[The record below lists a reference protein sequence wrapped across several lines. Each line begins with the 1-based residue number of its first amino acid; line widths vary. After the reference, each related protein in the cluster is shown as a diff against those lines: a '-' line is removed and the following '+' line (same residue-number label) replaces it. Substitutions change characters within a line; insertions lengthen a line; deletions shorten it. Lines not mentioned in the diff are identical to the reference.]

1 MSRSR
6 RSACP
11 ERVAPTRAWAKE
23 AVFPAER
30 FAGAARRGPEMRST
44 GEVMAGA
51 RPPSAAYARALRAA
65 GRSSRGGKI
74 GPPLQ
79 ESRAGATVSPMS
91 DILDV
96 IDEATAAGEKVAV
109 ATVVSTIRS
118 APRQPGAKMVVRES
132 GRFVGSVS
140 GGCVEADV
148 VERARRIFGGD
159 EAAVVH
165 YGVAD
170 SDAWEVGL
178 SCGGE
183 IDVWLEVAD
192 PELWREVGALLDED
206 GYGMLYTNTA
216 TGEKRLERGL
226 LESTGLREDGIFA
239 EVVEGP
245 LRVVIFGAAEAA
257 EHLCAY
263 GKQLGWRT
271 TVVDARPAL
280 ATPERVPSADEV
292 IKAWPDQVVDR
303 IDERTVVVTLSH
315 EERLDIPAVAAA
327 LERNARYVGAIGAK
341 RTQERRRAALS
352 EQGFSQAD
360 LDRIHGPA
368 GIDLGGR
375 SPAQIALAIAAEIV
389 AVTSGG
395 LKKDLAPA

>member
-1 MSRSR
+1 M
-6 RSACP
+6 
-11 ERVAPTRAWAKE
+11 
-23 AVFPAER
+23 
-30 FAGAARRGPEMRST
+30 
-44 GEVMAGA
+44 
-51 RPPSAAYARALRAA
+51 
-65 GRSSRGGKI
+65 
-74 GPPLQ
+74 Q
-79 ESRAGATVSPMS
+79 
-91 DILDV
+91 DILEV
-96 IDEATAAGEKVAV
+96 IDEANAAGEKAVV
-109 ATVVSTIRS
+109 ATVIETIRS

-132 GRFVGSVS
+132 GGFVGSVS

-148 VERARRIFGGD
+148 VERAKQVFAGD
-159 EAAVVH
+159 EAGRVH
-165 YGVAD
+165 YGVTD
-170 SDAWEVGL
+170 GEAWEVGL

-183 IDVWLEVAD
+183 IDVWIEQAD
-192 PELWREVGALLDED
+192 PELWRDVGALLDED
-206 GYGMLYTNTA
+206 GYGMLYTNTL
-216 TGEKRLERGL
+216 TGEKRLERGA
-226 LESTGLREDGIFA
+226 LERTELRDDGVFA

-280 ATPERVPSADEV
+280 ATEERIPSAGEI

-327 LERNARYVGAIGAK
+327 LARNARYIGAIGAR
-341 RTQERRRAALS
+341 RTQERRRAALA
-352 EQGFSQAD
+352 EQGFSDHD

-368 GIDLGGR
+368 GLDLGGR
-375 SPAQIALAIAAEIV
+375 SPAQVALAIAAEIV

-395 LKKDLAPA
+395 LTRGKAAVAAA

>member
-1 MSRSR
+1 VR
-6 RSACP
+6 
-11 ERVAPTRAWAKE
+11 
-23 AVFPAER
+23 
-30 FAGAARRGPEMRST
+30 
-44 GEVMAGA
+44 
-51 RPPSAAYARALRAA
+51 
-65 GRSSRGGKI
+65 
-74 GPPLQ
+74 
-79 ESRAGATVSPMS
+79 

-109 ATVVSTIRS
+109 ATVIDTIRS

-132 GRFVGSVS
+132 GRFTGSVS

-148 VERARRIFGGD
+148 VERAKQIFAGEEARR
-159 EAAVVH
+159 VH
-165 YGVAD
+165 YGVTD
-170 SDAWEVGL
+170 GEAWEVGL

-183 IDVWLEVAD
+183 IDVWLEQAD
-192 PELWREVGALLDED
+192 PELWRDVRALLDED
-206 GYGMLYTNTA
+206 GYGMLYTNTQ
-216 TGEKRLERGL
+216 TGEKRLERGV
-226 LESTGLREDGIFA
+226 LEAPGLRDDGLFA

-245 LRVVIFGAAEAA
+245 LRVLIFGAAEAA
-257 EHLCAY
+257 EHLCSY
-263 GKQLGWRT
+263 GKNLGWRT

-352 EQGFSQAD
+352 EQGFSDAD

-375 SPAQIALAIAAEIV
+375 APAQVALAIAAEIV

-395 LKKDLAPA
+395 LKKDKPAVAAA

>member
-1 MSRSR
+1 
-6 RSACP
+6 
-11 ERVAPTRAWAKE
+11 
-23 AVFPAER
+23 
-30 FAGAARRGPEMRST
+30 MR
-44 GEVMAGA
+44 E
-51 RPPSAAYARALRAA
+51 
-65 GRSSRGGKI
+65 
-74 GPPLQ
+74 
-79 ESRAGATVSPMS
+79 
-91 DILDV
+91 ILDV
-96 IDEATAAGEKVAV
+96 IDEASAAGEKVAV
-109 ATVVSTIRS
+109 ATVIDTIRS
-118 APRQPGAKMVVRES
+118 APRQPGAKMVVRED

-140 GGCVEADV
+140 GGCVEADL
-148 VERARRIFGGD
+148 VERAKAMFAGAGGG
-159 EAAVVH
+159 VVR
-165 YGVAD
+165 YGV
-170 SDAWEVGL
+170 SDGEAWEVGL
-178 SCGGE
+178 SCGGQ
-183 IDVWLEVAD
+183 IDVWLEQAD
-192 PELWREVGALLDED
+192 PALWREVRSVLDQD
-206 GYGMLYTNTA
+206 VYAMLYTNTR
-216 TGEKRLERGL
+216 TGDKRLEREVLG
-226 LESTGLREDGIFA
+226 STGLRDDGVFA

-280 ATPERVPSADEV
+280 ATPERVPSAGEI

-327 LERNARYVGAIGAK
+327 LERHARYVGAIGAR

-352 EQGFSQAD
+352 EQGFSEAD

-375 SPAQIALAIAAEIV
+375 SPAQVALAIAAEIV

-395 LKKDLAPA
+395 LTRGKAAVAAV